1 MKLEDKLLDRLD
13 VLADKINKIS
23 DGAWEALV
31 NYHWLLGLI
40 NTILGVFIVI
50 ATILLIIHMFK
61 QHKRVDIN
69 NVDNYYTRKKQTYDL
84 FGGPKTVNEK
94 IQIKRSYMFVNYNDN
109 RSSYIRAGDFNK
121 IGLTILGLLILLI
134 ILSLASIF
142 YIIPEN
148 ILRMFS
154 PEIFA
159 IKDIIE
165 QLKG

>member
-1 MKLEDKLLDRLD
+1 MKLEDKLLDRVD
-13 VLADKINKIS
+13 TLADKINKIS

-40 NTILGVFIVI
+40 NVILGVLIVI
-50 ATILLIIHMFK
+50 ATILLIIHMYK

-69 NVDNYYTRKKQTYDL
+69 NVDNYYTRKKQIYDY
-84 FGGPKTVNEK
+84 FGETRVENEK
-94 IQIKRSYMFVNYNDN
+94 VPIKRSYMFFNYNDE
-109 RSSYIRAGDFNK
+109 RPSYVKVGDLNN
-121 IGLTILGLLILLI
+121 IGLVIAGLLVLLI
-134 ILSLASIF
+134 VLSLASIF

-148 ILRMFS
+148 ILRIFS

>member
-1 MKLEDKLLDRLD
+1 MKLEDKLLDRVD
-13 VLADKINKIS
+13 ILADKINKIS

-40 NTILGVFIVI
+40 NVILGVLIVI

-69 NVDNYYTRKKQTYDL
+69 NVDNYYTRKRQIYDY
-84 FGGPKTVNEK
+84 FGETRVENEK
-94 IQIKRSYMFVNYNDN
+94 VPIKRSYMFFNYNDE
-109 RSSYIRAGDFNK
+109 RPSYIKVGDLNK
-121 IGLTILGLLILLI
+121 IGLVIAGLLILLI
-134 ILSLASIF
+134 VLSLASIF

>member
-40 NTILGVFIVI
+40 NVILGVLIVI

-84 FGGPKTVNEK
+84 FGEPKTVNEK
-94 IQIKRSYMFVNYNDN
+94 IQIKRSYMFFNYNDE
-109 RSSYIRAGDFNK
+109 RPSYIKVGDLNK
-121 IGLTILGLLILLI
+121 IGLVIMGLLILLI

>member
-1 MKLEDKLLDRLD
+1 MKLEDKLLDRID

-31 NYHWLLGLI
+31 RYHWLYGLI
-40 NTILGVFIVI
+40 NTILGVFIII
-50 ATILLIIHMFK
+50 ATVLLIIHMYK
-61 QHKRVDIN
+61 QYKRADEN
-69 NVDNYYTRKKQTYDL
+69 NENNYYTRKKQTYDY
-84 FGGPKTVNEK
+84 FGESRIVNEK

-109 RSSYIRAGDFNK
+109 RPSYIRAGDFNK

-134 ILSLASIF
+134 ILSSASIF

>member
-1 MKLEDKLLDRLD
+1 MKLEDKLLDRVD
-13 VLADKINKIS
+13 TLADKINKIS

-40 NTILGVFIVI
+40 NVILGVLIVI

-69 NVDNYYTRKKQTYDL
+69 NVDNYYTRKRQIYDY
-84 FGGPKTVNEK
+84 FGETRVENEK
-94 IQIKRSYMFVNYNDN
+94 VPIKRSYMFFNYNDE
-109 RSSYIRAGDFNK
+109 RPSYVKVGDLNK
-121 IGLTILGLLILLI
+121 IGLVITGLLILLI
-134 ILSLASIF
+134 VLSLASIF

-148 ILRMFS
+148 ILRIFS

>member
-1 MKLEDKLLDRLD
+1 MKLEDKLLDRVD
-13 VLADKINKIS
+13 ILADKINKIS

-40 NTILGVFIVI
+40 NVILGALIVI

-69 NVDNYYTRKKQTYDL
+69 NVDNYYTRKRQIYDY
-84 FGGPKTVNEK
+84 FGETRVENEK
-94 IQIKRSYMFVNYNDN
+94 VPIKRSYMFFNYNDE
-109 RSSYIRAGDFNK
+109 RPSYIKVGDLNK
-121 IGLTILGLLILLI
+121 IGLVIMGLLILLI
-134 ILSLASIF
+134 VLSLASIF

-148 ILRMFS
+148 ILRIFS

>member
-84 FGGPKTVNEK
+84 FGEPKTVNEK
-94 IQIKRSYMFVNYNDN
+94 IQIKRSYMFFNYNDE
-109 RSSYIRAGDFNK
+109 RPSYIKVGDLNK
-121 IGLTILGLLILLI
+121 IGLVIMGLLILLI

>member
-1 MKLEDKLLDRLD
+1 MKLEDKLLDRVD
-13 VLADKINKIS
+13 ILADKINKIS

-40 NTILGVFIVI
+40 NVILGVIIVI

-69 NVDNYYTRKKQTYDL
+69 NVDNYYTRKRQIYDY
-84 FGGPKTVNEK
+84 FGETRVENEK
-94 IQIKRSYMFVNYNDN
+94 VPIKRSYMFFNYNDE
-109 RSSYIRAGDFNK
+109 RPSYIKVGDLNK
-121 IGLTILGLLILLI
+121 IGLVIMGLLILLI
-134 ILSLASIF
+134 VLSLASIF

-165 QLKG
+165 QPKG

>member
-31 NYHWLLGLI
+31 RHHWLYGLI
-40 NTILGVFIVI
+40 NTILGVFIII
-50 ATILLIIHMFK
+50 ATVLLIIHMYK
-61 QHKRVDIN
+61 QYKRADEN
-69 NVDNYYTRKKQTYDL
+69 NENNYYIRKKQTYDY
-84 FGGPKTVNEK
+84 FGESKIVNEK
-94 IQIKRSYMFVNYNDN
+94 IQIKRSYMFVNYNDK
-109 RSSYIRAGDFNK
+109 RPSYINAGDFNK

>member
-1 MKLEDKLLDRLD
+1 VKLEDKLLDRVD
-13 VLADKINKIS
+13 ILADKINKIS

-40 NTILGVFIVI
+40 NVILGVLIVI
-50 ATILLIIHMFK
+50 ATILLIMHMFK

-69 NVDNYYTRKKQTYDL
+69 NVDNYYTRKRQVHDF
-84 FGGPKTVNEK
+84 FGETRIENEK
-94 IQIKRSYMFVNYNDN
+94 VQIKRSYIFVNYNDE
-109 RSSYIRAGDFNK
+109 RPSYIKVGDLNK
-121 IGLTILGLLILLI
+121 IGLVIMGLLILLI
-134 ILSLASIF
+134 VLSLASIF
-142 YIIPEN
+142 YIMPEN

>member
-84 FGGPKTVNEK
+84 FGEPKTVNEK
-94 IQIKRSYMFVNYNDN
+94 IQIKRSYMFFNYNDE
-109 RSSYIRAGDFNK
+109 RPSYIKVGDLNK
-121 IGLTILGLLILLI
+121 IGLVIMGLLILLI
-134 ILSLASIF
+134 ILSSASIF

>member
-1 MKLEDKLLDRLD
+1 MKLEDKLLDRVD
-13 VLADKINKIS
+13 ILADKINKIS

-40 NTILGVFIVI
+40 NVILGVLIVI

-84 FGGPKTVNEK
+84 FGEPKTVNEK
-94 IQIKRSYMFVNYNDN
+94 IQIKRSYMFFNYNDE
-109 RSSYIRAGDFNK
+109 RPSYIKVGDLNK
-121 IGLTILGLLILLI
+121 IGLVIMGLLILLI

>member
-1 MKLEDKLLDRLD
+1 MKLEDKLLDRVD

-40 NTILGVFIVI
+40 NVILGVLIVI
-50 ATILLIIHMFK
+50 STALLIMHMFK

-69 NVDNYYTRKKQTYDL
+69 NVDNYYTRKRQKYDY
-84 FGGPKTVNEK
+84 FGETRIENEK
-94 IQIKRSYMFVNYNDN
+94 VPIKRSYMFFNYNDE
-109 RSSYIRAGDFNK
+109 RPSYVKVGDLNK
-121 IGLTILGLLILLI
+121 IGLVIAGLLVLLI
-134 ILSLASIF
+134 ALSLASIF

-148 ILRMFS
+148 ILRIFS

>member
-1 MKLEDKLLDRLD
+1 MKLEDKLLDRVD
-13 VLADKINKIS
+13 ILADKINKIS

-40 NTILGVFIVI
+40 NVILGVLIVI

-84 FGGPKTVNEK
+84 FGEPKTVNEK
-94 IQIKRSYMFVNYNDN
+94 IQIKRSYMFFNYNDE
-109 RSSYIRAGDFNK
+109 RPSYIKVGDLNK
-121 IGLTILGLLILLI
+121 IGLVIIGLLILLI

>member
-1 MKLEDKLLDRLD
+1 MKLEDKILDRVD

-31 NYHWLLGLI
+31 RYHWLYGLI
-40 NTILGVFIVI
+40 NTILGVIIIIV
-50 ATILLIIHMFK
+50 TILLIIHMYK
-61 QHKRVDIN
+61 QYKKADVN
-69 NVDNYYTRKKQTYDL
+69 NVDNYYTRKKQIHDF
-84 FGGPKTVNEK
+84 FGETKTVNEK
-94 IQIKRSYMFVNYNDN
+94 VQIKRSYMFVNYNDK
-109 RSSYIRAGDFNK
+109 RPSYIKAGDFNK
-121 IGLTILGLLILLI
+121 IGLTILGLLMLLI

>member
-1 MKLEDKLLDRLD
+1 MKLEDKLLDRVD
-13 VLADKINKIS
+13 ILADKINKIS

-40 NTILGVFIVI
+40 NVILGVIIVI

-69 NVDNYYTRKKQTYDL
+69 NVDNYYTRKRQIYDY
-84 FGGPKTVNEK
+84 FGETRVENEK
-94 IQIKRSYMFVNYNDN
+94 VPIKRSYMFFNYNDE
-109 RSSYIRAGDFNK
+109 RPSYIKVGDLNK
-121 IGLTILGLLILLI
+121 IGLVIMGLLILLI
-134 ILSLASIF
+134 VLSLASIF

>member
-1 MKLEDKLLDRLD
+1 MKLEDKLLDRVD
-13 VLADKINKIS
+13 ILADKINKIS

-40 NTILGVFIVI
+40 NVILGVLIVI

-69 NVDNYYTRKKQTYDL
+69 NVDNYYTRKRQIYDY
-84 FGGPKTVNEK
+84 FGETRVENEK
-94 IQIKRSYMFVNYNDN
+94 VPIKRSYMFFNYNDE
-109 RSSYIRAGDFNK
+109 RPSYIKVGDLNK
-121 IGLTILGLLILLI
+121 IGLVITGLLILLI
-134 ILSLASIF
+134 VLSLASIF

>member
-1 MKLEDKLLDRLD
+1 MKLEDKLLDRVD
-13 VLADKINKIS
+13 VLSDKINKIS

-40 NTILGVFIVI
+40 NVILGVLVVI

-61 QHKRVDIN
+61 QHKRVDVN
-69 NVDNYYTRKKQTYDL
+69 NADNYYARKKQTYDL
-84 FGGPKTVNEK
+84 FGESKTVNEK
-94 IQIKRSYMFVNYNDN
+94 VQIKRSYMFVNYNDE
-109 RSSYIRAGDFNK
+109 RPSYTKAGDLNM
-121 IGLTILGLLILLI
+121 IGVVITGLLILLTV
-134 ILSLASIF
+134 LSLASIF

>member
-1 MKLEDKLLDRLD
+1 MKLEDKLLDRVD
-13 VLADKINKIS
+13 ALADKINKIS

-40 NTILGVFIVI
+40 NVILGVLIVI

-69 NVDNYYTRKKQTYDL
+69 NVDNYYTRKRQIYDY
-84 FGGPKTVNEK
+84 FGETRIENEK
-94 IQIKRSYMFVNYNDN
+94 VPIKRSYMFFNYNDE
-109 RSSYIRAGDFNK
+109 RPSYIKVGDLNK
-121 IGLTILGLLILLI
+121 IGLVIMGLLVLLI
-134 ILSLASIF
+134 VLSLASIF

-148 ILRMFS
+148 ILRIFS
-154 PEIFA
+154 PEISA

>member
-1 MKLEDKLLDRLD
+1 MKLEDKLLDRVD
-13 VLADKINKIS
+13 ILADKINKIS

-40 NTILGVFIVI
+40 NVILGVLIVI

-69 NVDNYYTRKKQTYDL
+69 NVDNYYTRKRQIYDY
-84 FGGPKTVNEK
+84 FGETRVENEK
-94 IQIKRSYMFVNYNDN
+94 VPIKRSYMFFNYNDE
-109 RSSYIRAGDFNK
+109 RPSYIKVGDLNK
-121 IGLTILGLLILLI
+121 IGLVIMGLLILLI
-134 ILSLASIF
+134 VLSLASIF

-148 ILRMFS
+148 ILRIFS

>member
-84 FGGPKTVNEK
+84 FGEPKTVNEK
-94 IQIKRSYMFVNYNDN
+94 IQIKRSYMFFNYNDE
-109 RSSYIRAGDFNK
+109 RPSYIKVGDLNK
-121 IGLTILGLLILLI
+121 IGLVIMGLLILLI
-134 ILSLASIF
+134 ILSSASIF

-165 QLKG
+165 QMKG

>member
-1 MKLEDKLLDRLD
+1 MKLEDKLLDRID

-31 NYHWLLGLI
+31 NYHWLYGLI
-40 NTILGVFIVI
+40 NIILGVFIII
-50 ATILLIIHMFK
+50 ATVLLIIHMYK
-61 QHKRVDIN
+61 QHKRVDEN
-69 NVDNYYTRKKQTYDL
+69 NENNYYTRKKQEYDL
-84 FGGPKTVNEK
+84 FGESRIVNEK
-94 IQIKRSYMFVNYNDN
+94 IQIKQSYMFFNYNDK
-109 RSSYIRAGDFNK
+109 RPSYINAGDLNK
-121 IGLTILGLLILLI
+121 TGIIIMGLLILLI

>member
-1 MKLEDKLLDRLD
+1 MKLEDKLLDRVD
-13 VLADKINKIS
+13 ILADKINKIS

-31 NYHWLLGLI
+31 SYHWLLGLI
-40 NTILGVFIVI
+40 NIILGVFIII
-50 ATILLIIHMFK
+50 ATVLLIIHMYK

-69 NVDNYYTRKKQTYDL
+69 NVDNYYTRKKQIYDY
-84 FGGPKTVNEK
+84 FGETRIENEK
-94 IQIKRSYMFVNYNDN
+94 VPIKRSYMFFNYNDE
-109 RSSYIRAGDFNK
+109 RPSYVKVGDLNN
-121 IGLTILGLLILLI
+121 IGLVIAGLLVLLI
-134 ILSLASIF
+134 VLSLASIF

-148 ILRMFS
+148 ILRIFS

>member
-1 MKLEDKLLDRLD
+1 MKLEDKLLDRID

-31 NYHWLLGLI
+31 SYHWLLGLI
-40 NTILGVFIVI
+40 NVILGVLIVI
-50 ATILLIIHMFK
+50 ATMLLIIHMFK

-69 NVDNYYTRKKQTYDL
+69 NVDNYYTRKRQTYDY
-84 FGGPKTVNEK
+84 FGETRVENEK
-94 IQIKRSYMFVNYNDN
+94 VPIKRSYMFFNYNDE
-109 RSSYIRAGDFNK
+109 RPSYIKVGDLNK
-121 IGLTILGLLILLI
+121 IGLVIMGLLILLI
-134 ILSLASIF
+134 VLSLASIF